1 MTFLSFLSSCTRI
14 TAQLCIRDDTIGYFT
29 WHVKRY
35 IVNTEH
41 FNSRTKKIVGPKPGP
56 KLSLAN
62 FCGF

>member
-35 IVNTEH
+35 IVNTLIQGQ
-41 FNSRTKKIVGPKPGP
+41 K
-56 KLSLAN
+56 KLSGQNQAQNDL
-62 FCGF
+62 